1 MELTKVLF
9 TCIHR
14 WTEILTRKN
23 SE

>member
-1 MELTKVLF
+1 MYT
-9 TCIHR
+9 HR